1 MSQFLRPK
9 LDHRKGR
16 FQMECKA
23 LVCWLRNQRREQHK
37 NFLAVFFVL
46 EFSDKQLAASLQPV
60 FRPRLQFG
68 KNSHSRSF
76 KSLGWFLFNHIFLS
90 LAHPSHIL
98 PEICLCSQVLLLV
111 FQCSCACLWLV
122 AQAEVEH
129 EFRTP
134 EKKCPSSHV
143 ENQTMISQAVN

>member
-68 KNSHSRSF
+68 KKQSF
-76 KSLGWFLFNHIFLS
+76 EIIQESWMVSFQHIFLS

-129 EFRTP
+129 AFRTP

-143 ENQTMISQAVN
+143 ENQTMILKL